1 MNRWEN
7 GFHKAKNFIC
17 FQPFS
22 PPGTCSSESI
32 SAGSTPEKN
41 YRLKYLNSIY
51 IYIYILLNY
60 FRSKEAVMK
69 ESPGTLR
76 KPANKLWSCAMAN
89 APPSTWQHESLE
101 GVIKFGTTIRRQPT
115 KTEFKNIKK
124 LLFTSRKWSL
134 SFSRRL
140 LR

>member
-1 MNRWEN
+1 MNRCEN

-17 FQPFS
+17 FQPFCL
-22 PPGTCSSESI
+22 PDTCSSECI
-32 SAGSTPEKN
+32 SAGSTPGNN
-41 YRLKYLNSIY
+41 YRLKYLNSK
-51 IYIYILLNY
+51 YIYILLNY

-124 LLFTSRKWSL
+124 LLFTSRK
-134 SFSRRL
+134 
-140 LR
+140 